1 MSSSYQ
7 DFGTPPAYKDITPD
21 RPLSTAASLVGG
33 AAPAPSSAFLS
44 SLAAVAPPPPMLL
57 ELIKRQALAF
67 PAKPLYTFHED
78 GVTASRVLTYEDL
91 EGRTRALAT
100 ELLCRTSGSGAAPVL
115 RRGDRAMLIFL
126 PSLDFILAFLACLRA
141 GIVPV
146 PCYPPDPRNLRVN
159 VALFASV
166 CASCGAKVALTHSA
180 YSSLVSLASMKENAL
195 RWLGLGSGPAA
206 AQWPELAWWD
216 VEEATAAGRKRAS
229 GSSPTPLDVSAP
241 ADLAFLQYTSGS
253 TSEPKGVRITH
264 ANISHNL
271 ATIVAS
277 LGAGPDTVVAS
288 WLPQYHDMG
297 LIGSYLGVLACG
309 GSGYYMSPL
318 SFLKAP
324 LSWLHMVSRA
334 RATHIQAPN
343 FAYALLARR
352 WRDLPAAERVK
363 QAGSLSLTSLRHAFN
378 AAETVTAAALTDFSA
393 AFAPLGFSPAAFAPG
408 YGLAE
413 NTVYVCDGGTAVV
426 YLDREVLESSGRA
439 EVLSSCAITALHEGG
454 GKAALEAAV
463 AAAGPGKRIGS
474 FVSCGPVS
482 TPVGL
487 APAPSAPGGAP
498 RPPCQKNADVWV
510 LVVAPATC
518 MPCMVEGS
526 VGEVWVA
533 SPSKADGY
541 EGKPDAS
548 RAAFGARLVTVPAA
562 SAAGASSGP
571 GAHLPSISSPLS
583 SPAAAAAAG
592 GGAGAGLP
600 LETPPPSR
608 TSGAVLYPFSSP
620 RSSAGEAEAAL
631 GSPLAA
637 LNPTVPDAP
646 PLSPPS
652 AAQLDLAPSTAWL
665 RTGDMGFIWRGEL
678 FLCSR
683 IKDLIITRGRNL
695 YPQDIEGA
703 VEAGVG
709 GGAGALQAAPA
720 PTAAAAAA
728 AATAVTAAQPLLR
741 PGATAVFTVPSS
753 EFSKKGDGAA
763 VAVGAAA
770 GSEQGEGA
778 SEDALVVVAE
788 VRDGVSAGLLGP
800 AVASIR
806 SICARDFGVRPV
818 GVLLLR
824 SRCTRKTTSGKVARS
839 HNAAAYLGRLR
850 GGAVSEKNPWGLG
863 TTAVLLEW
871 RAESLGEGGGEVE
884 GGAAVG
890 SGALAPTSAAPSL
903 AQQQPSAAA
912 PAPAPAGGAYR
923 TLEGSALELQLK
935 RDIAGMLGESAW
947 QDLPTTQSLLE
958 LGLDSLSLAQLPP
971 RINAEYGFHVGDPQ
985 VFSPAFTV
993 AWLVSNAPALRAGPV
1008 ELPVAPPAPAVAGA
1022 AAGAA
1027 GSGATAAT
1035 AATAANPQGVSGAA
1049 APLGAAH
1056 GTPGATTRRSRQ
1068 AVQPSAFETNCPCFL
1083 LCWN

>member
-1 MSSSYQ
+1 MASPAPQAGIDLTSPSYQ

-21 RPLSTAASLVGG
+21 RPLSTAASLVGS
-33 AAPAPSSAFLS
+33 AAPVPAPSAFLS

-100 ELLCRTSGSGAAPVL
+100 ELLCRASGSGAAPVL
-115 RRGDRAMLIFL
+115 RRGDRVMLIFL

-229 GSSPTPLDVSAP
+229 GSPTPLDASAP

-352 WRDLPAAERVK
+352 WRDMPAADRGK

-426 YLDREVLESSGRA
+426 YLDREVLEVSGRA

-487 APAPSAPGGAP
+487 APAPSGPGGAP
-498 RPPCQKNADVWV
+498 HAPCKKNADVWV

-518 MPCMVEGS
+518 MPCMEEGS

-548 RAAFGARLVTVPAA
+548 RAAFGARLVTMPAA
-562 SAAGASSGP
+562 SAAGAPGP
-571 GAHLPSISSPLS
+571 GANLPSISSPLS
-583 SPAAAAAAG
+583 SPAPAAAAAG
-592 GGAGAGLP
+592 GGAGAGTELP
-600 LETPPPSR
+600 LETPPPAR
-608 TSGAVLYPFSSP
+608 TGGTVLYPFSSP
-620 RSSAGEAEAAL
+620 RSSAAEAEAAL
-631 GSPLAA
+631 GGSPSA
-637 LNPTVPDAP
+637 LNPPVPDAP
-646 PLSPPS
+646 VLSPAP
-652 AAQLDLAPSTAWL
+652 AAQQLDLAPSTAWL

-703 VEAGVG
+703 VEAGVVSD
-709 GGAGALQAAPA
+709 AGALQ
-720 PTAAAAAA
+720 
-728 AATAVTAAQPLLR
+728 VAAQPLLR

-753 EFSKKGDGAA
+753 EFSQKGDGAA
-763 VAVGAAA
+763 GAVGAAA
-770 GSEQGEGA
+770 GSELGEGA

-788 VRDGVSAGLLGP
+788 VRDGVAAGLLGP

-824 SRCTRKTTSGKVARS
+824 ARCTRKTTSGKVARS

-850 GGAVSEKNPWGLG
+850 GGAVGEKNPWGLG

-871 RAESLGEGGGEVE
+871 RAESLGEGV
-884 GGAAVG
+884 AAAAEG
-890 SGALAPTSAAPSL
+890 SGALGPASAAPSL
-903 AQQQPSAAA
+903 AQRQPSAAA
-912 PAPAPAGGAYR
+912 PPGGAYR
-923 TLEGSALELQLK
+923 ALVGSALEMQLK
-935 RDIAGMLGESAW
+935 RDIAGMLGESAAW

-971 RINAEYGFHVGDPQ
+971 RMNAEYGFHVGDPQ
-985 VFSPAFTV
+985 VFSPAFTL
-993 AWLVSNAPALRAGPV
+993 AWLVGNAPALRAGPV
-1008 ELPVAPPAPAVAGA
+1008 ELPAAA
-1022 AAGAA
+1022 AAGPT
-1027 GSGATAAT
+1027 GSAAT
-1035 AATAANPQGVSGAA
+1035 AAATAASSPGVSGAA
-1049 APLGAAH
+1049 APQGAAQ
-1056 GTPGATTRRSRQ
+1056 GTPATPLRRSRQ